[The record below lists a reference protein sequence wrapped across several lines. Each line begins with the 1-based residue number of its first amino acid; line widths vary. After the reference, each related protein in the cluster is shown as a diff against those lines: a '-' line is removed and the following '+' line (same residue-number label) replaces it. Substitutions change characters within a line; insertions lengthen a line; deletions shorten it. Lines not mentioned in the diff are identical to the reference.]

1 MEIALHVAVLLLVGV
16 ALFFW
21 LTHGRVLFR
30 IRVRSG
36 KPEVTQG
43 HAPQALLNAF
53 GDVLRH
59 VSSAEIRAHRTP
71 GGARLDFSGSID
83 DRTAQRL
90 RNVFSLY
97 PMSRLTAPPVDT
109 KQAVGTALTV
119 SWLLSLF
126 RR

>member
-1 MEIALHVAVLLLVGV
+1 METVLHIAVLVLIGV
-16 ALFFW
+16 ALFLW

-36 KPEVTQG
+36 RTEVTQG

-53 GDVLRH
+53 GDVLRP
-59 VSSAEIRAHRTP
+59 VASSEIRAHRTP

-83 DRTAQRL
+83 ARTAQRL

-97 PMSRLTAPPVDT
+97 PMSQLTAPPVDT
-109 KQAVGTALTV
+109 REAVGTALTV